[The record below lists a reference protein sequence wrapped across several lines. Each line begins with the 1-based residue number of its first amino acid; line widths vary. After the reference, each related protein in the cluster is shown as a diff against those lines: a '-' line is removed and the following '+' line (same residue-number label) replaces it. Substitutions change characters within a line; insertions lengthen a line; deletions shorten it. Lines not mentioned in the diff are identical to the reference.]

1 MKVFAKKIN
10 FYRKFKQIT
19 LLFHIVTA
27 NFKKSNKKILPYEI
41 NLLKQSKSKLQMIL
55 RI

>member
-10 FYRKFKQIT
+10 FYRKFTQIT

-27 NFKKSNKKILPYEI
+27 ICQKAIKKYFHIK
-41 NLLKQSKSKLQMIL
+41 
-55 RI
+55 